1 MTMKTLVK
9 SDVTCQELV
18 NVLRLKNLHLEFLL
32 RVTHILSYNNIKMT
46 SNKTTI
52 QFTYKLQS
60 LVILL
65 KDKIDK

>member
-18 NVLRLKNLHLEFLL
+18 NVFRLKKLHLEFLL